1 MTFSNSVEERVKNMQ
16 IFCFL
21 FAFPAPRF
29 ASQATK
35 KGFPL
40 YNSVTNMRADLKAHN
55 GSRQM
60 AENIDAI
67 FRFCEF
73 LGFYRLLCGGV
84 LDQNGLELHIGVI
97 NLAGNL
103 AWTGSLTSFL
113 LYSYQWGASSEYL
126 SQLIPDL
133 PVLCRYLCIYFASG
147 LNTGSL
153 TAGQ

>member
-40 YNSVTNMRADLKAHN
+40 YNSVTNMQADLKAHN
-55 GSRQM
+55 GNRQM
-60 AENIDAI
+60 AENIYAI

-73 LGFYRLLCGGV
+73 WGFYRLLCVGV
-84 LDQNGLELHIGVI
+84 LDQNGLEQCHK
-97 NLAGNL
+97 
-103 AWTGSLTSFL
+103 
-113 LYSYQWGASSEYL
+113 L
-126 SQLIPDL
+126 S
-133 PVLCRYLCIYFASG
+133 RKSG
-147 LNTGSL
+147 LDRFYHFFSPLFISVRSFFRIFNSTYTRSSSSVTISASTSL
-153 TAGQ
+153 QA